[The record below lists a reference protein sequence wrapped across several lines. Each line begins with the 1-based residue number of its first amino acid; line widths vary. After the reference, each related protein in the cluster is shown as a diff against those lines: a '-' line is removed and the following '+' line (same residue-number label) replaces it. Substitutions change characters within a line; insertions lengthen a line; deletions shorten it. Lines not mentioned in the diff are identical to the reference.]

1 MVVPGHRL
9 DWLCGKIELS
19 VRQTIGEI
27 ETENARFHAIIQ
39 VAISIRSF
47 DQNALSVY
55 FFCVN
60 YNKKRLD

>member
-1 MVVPGHRL
+1 MVVFEHRL
-9 DWLCGKIELS
+9 DWLCDKIELS
-19 VRQTIGEI
+19 VRHKIGEI

-39 VAISIRSF
+39 VDISIRSF
-47 DQNALSVY
+47 DQSALSVY